1 MEDEADSIERLYDT
15 DMYIIVAEAYPSSVH
30 ILLATYRDIY
40 ATLVSVLL
48 LWRSFS
54 LEGVHLL
61 CSFITSYL
69 LENWL
74 A

>member
-30 ILLATYRDIY
+30 ILRATYRDIH

-48 LWRSFS
+48 LWRFVS
-54 LEGVHLL
+54 LERVHLL